1 LLLAEKKNEI
11 LRKLDELKQT
21 LMSMRGDTRN
31 SQRPVEVKVKANVQQ
46 KIKKKID
53 PSNLTDIVINVHPKN
68 IPYSLL
74 ALKNLWQS
82 RLKIRFQVF
91 THSSIQE
98 VSIAAK
104 EFAEKLMQ
112 DDGRQYA
119 TLNVTIIWKN
129 ITTTEMISTSNKSV
143 YGEINI
149 IRYLNRVGP
158 NEFYYENDHHEANMH
173 DQILDISYQ
182 LSKKQDEK
190 DRQKFVKQ
198 LGQRLGNSQFYNGS
212 SSLSISDIA
221 VSSILKKFYANEKA
235 LPPNLAS
242 WLMKVSSV
250 AGY

>member
-1 LLLAEKKNEI
+1 MRGATKAEKKV
-11 LRKLDELKQT
+11 
-21 LMSMRGDTRN
+21 
-31 SQRPVEVKVKANVQQ
+31 PAAEVKASPQHQ
-46 KIKKKID
+46 IKKQKID
-53 PSNLTDIVINVHPKN
+53 PANLTDIVINVHPKN
-68 IPYSLL
+68 VPYSLL
-74 ALKNLWQS
+74 ALKNQWQS
-82 RLKIRFQVF
+82 RLKIRSQVF
-91 THSSIQE
+91 THSSIHESE
-98 VSIAAK
+98 VTAAAK
-104 EFAEKLMQ
+104 EFVEKLMQ

-129 ITTTEMISTSNKSV
+129 IATTEMISTPSQLSV

-158 NEFYYENDHHEANMH
+158 NEFYYEHDNHEANLH
-173 DQILDISYQ
+173 DQVLDISYQ

-198 LGQRLGNSQFYNGS
+198 LGQRLGNSQFYNNS

-235 LPPNLAS
+235 LPANLAS
-242 WLMKVSSV
+242 WLLKVSSV